1 MDRIVALYQYRYPDT
16 WVEDAEQAMGTFT
29 MPVGSV
35 QGADSPLTPFHM
47 NADGDM
53 WTSTS
58 SRNWTSFGYTYPEL
72 MRTPTNE
79 TFTSSLNK
87 LYKPQTQGLN
97 STNATMPLPGGN
109 VTNVT
114 TQAMDWLCE
123 VNMPTDIKISYSV
136 RAFLGEPNADPKKW
150 ATDPNYVGQLASMSS
165 RRMSSNVI
173 VTGSIALTEMLAQK
187 HRIGEL
193 KSLDKDDVAAYLKAN
208 FSWRI
213 QALDFTEIPRNNPP
227 AGLNVTVFH
236 VPVRIPKSNT
246 DVPTWNGDIQYNHD
260 IEGNPPVYDG
270 PGPDGTNS
278 TLPANKI
285 GGTYDA
291 KAGQYQWKNVTN
303 GNAEA
308 RQSDPPTTIRSTIV
322 PTQYVAS
329 GAPAA
334 SATASP
340 VFSSVAAEAPEPTE
354 PADPQTTWVTSIVYV
369 TM

>member
-29 MPVGSV
+29 MPKGSV

-58 SRNWTSFGYTYPEL
+58 SQNWTSFGYTYPEL
-72 MRTPTNE
+72 MSKPTNE
-79 TFTSSLNK
+79 SFTSSLNK

-97 STNATMPLPGGN
+97 STNATIPLPGGN
-109 VTNVT
+109 ATNVT

-173 VTGSIALTEMLAQK
+173 VTGSIALTEKLAQK
-187 HRIGEL
+187 HRAGEL
-193 KSLDKDDVAAYLKAN
+193 KSLDKDDVATYLKAN

-270 PGPDGTNS
+270 PGPHGTNS
-278 TLPANKI
+278 TLPADEI

-303 GNAEA
+303 GDAGA
-308 RQSDPPTTIRSTIV
+308 RQSDPPTTMRSTLV
-322 PTQYVAS
+322 STRYVTS
-329 GAPAA
+329 STPAA
-334 SATASP
+334 STTASLIL
-340 VFSSVAAEAPEPTE
+340 SSAAVETPEPTD
-354 PADPQTTWVTSIVYV
+354 PAGPQTTWVTSIVYV